1 MLAQIYPPTK
11 RKAVAMSWLSF
22 NFQRCSFGA
31 KVFVQNQ
38 GPLTLGTAWDS
49 EVYQLTIDLQ
59 APKEKATQ
67 AIRKK
72 KVL

>member
-1 MLAQIYPPTK
+1 MN
-11 RKAVAMSWLSF
+11 WLSF
-22 NFQRCSFGA
+22 NFRRCSFGA

-59 APKEKATQ
+59 ALQERATQ
-67 AIRKK
+67 AIRRK

>member
-1 MLAQIYPPTK
+1 MDWLRYNF
-11 RKAVAMSWLSF
+11 RKCTYG
-22 NFQRCSFGA
+22 N
-31 KVFVQNQ
+31 KIFVQNQ

-49 EVYQLTIDLQ
+49 EVYQLTLDLQ
-59 APKEKATQ
+59 AQSERATQ

>member
-1 MLAQIYPPTK
+1 MLTEIHPPAK
-11 RKAVAMSWLSF
+11 RKAVAMNWLSF

-59 APKEKATQ
+59 AQEEKATQ

>member
-1 MLAQIYPPTK
+1 MLAEIHPPAK
-11 RKAVAMSWLSF
+11 RKAVAMNWLSF
-22 NFQRCSFGA
+22 NFRRCSFGA

-59 APKEKATQ
+59 ALQERATQ
-67 AIRKK
+67 AIRRK